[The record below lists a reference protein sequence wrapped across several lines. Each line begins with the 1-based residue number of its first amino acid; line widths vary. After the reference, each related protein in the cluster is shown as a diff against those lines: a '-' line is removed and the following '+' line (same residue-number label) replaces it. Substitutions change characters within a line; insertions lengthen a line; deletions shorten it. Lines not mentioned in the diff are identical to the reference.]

1 MKPVD
6 EQIPILMQG
15 VEFGDLQMQETMEAE
30 LRERLAEGRP
40 LRVYC
45 GYDPTSP
52 DLHLGHTVTMRKLRQ
67 FQDLG
72 HEVIF
77 LVGDFT
83 GLVGDPSDR
92 ESARR
97 QQTAEEVAEKA
108 KTYLEQAF
116 KILDPDKTVV
126 RYNSEWLSKLTF
138 VDVIDLASHFTVQ
151 QFLARENFARRQ
163 AKGDPIWLH
172 EFLYAL
178 MQGYDAVAME
188 TDIQLGGTD
197 QLFNLLVGRKLQEAF
212 GQRPQICLTF
222 PILVGTDGYLRM
234 SQTTGNYIGIEEPP
248 EEMYGKVMSLPDHV
262 MLDYYRLLTRFTP
275 DQIASINQ
283 GLADGSLHPRDV
295 KMQLAWEI
303 VSIFHGDEAAE
314 KAEQHFR
321 TVFQERELPPEMPTY
336 SVEGSINIVDLLS
349 ASGLTKS
356 KGEARRLIQQGGVR
370 LNGEKVKSIEEMVTV
385 EDEAVLQVGKR
396 KFVKLVASSAK
407 GES

>member
-1 MKPVD
+1 MKSVE
-6 EQIPILMQG
+6 EQLPILMQG

-30 LRERLAEGRP
+30 LQERLAEGTP

-45 GYDPTSP
+45 GYDPTSA
-52 DLHLGHTVTMRKLRQ
+52 DLHLGHTITMRKLRH
-67 FQDLG
+67 FQNLG

-77 LVGDFT
+77 LIGDFT

-97 QQTAEEVAEKA
+97 QQTPEEVAEKA
-108 KTYLEQAF
+108 KTYLQQAF
-116 KILDPDKTVV
+116 KILDRDKTIV
-126 RYNSEWLSKLTF
+126 RRNSEWLSKLTF
-138 VDVIDLASHFTVQ
+138 VDVIQLASHFTAQ
-151 QFLARENFARRQ
+151 QFLARENFARRH
-163 AKGDPIWLH
+163 AKGDPVWLH

-188 TDIQLGGTD
+188 TDVQLGGTD

-234 SQTTGNYIGIEEPP
+234 SQTTGNYIGIDEPP
-248 EEMYGKVMSLPDHV
+248 EEIYGKVMSLPDHA
-262 MLDYYRLLTRFTP
+262 MLDYYTLVTRFTP
-275 DQIASINQ
+275 DQIATINL

-295 KMQLAWEI
+295 KMELAREI
-303 VSIFHGDEAAE
+303 VSIFHGDEAAD

-321 TVFQERELPPEMPTY
+321 TVFQEGDLPPEMPTY
-336 SVEGSINIVDLLS
+336 AIEGSMNIVDLLA

-356 KGEARRLIQQGGVR
+356 KGEARRLIEQGGVR
-370 LNGEKVKSIEEMVTV
+370 LNGEKVESMDQNVIV

-396 KFVKLVASSAK
+396 KFMKLVASSAEE
-407 GES
+407 GS

>member
-15 VEFGDLQMQETMEAE
+15 VEFGDLQTQETMGAE

-72 HEVIF
+72 HEAIF

-92 ESARR
+92 ERARR
-97 QQTAEEVAEKA
+97 QQTPEEVAEKA
-108 KTYLEQAF
+108 KTYLRQAF
-116 KILDPDKTVV
+116 KILDPDKAIVH
-126 RYNSEWLSKLTF
+126 YNSEWLSKLTF
-138 VDVIDLASHFTVQ
+138 IDVIGLASHFTVQ
-151 QFLARENFARRQ
+151 QFLARENFARRYT
-163 AKGDPIWLH
+163 KGDPVWLH

-188 TDIQLGGTD
+188 TDVQLGGTD

-234 SQTTGNYIGIEEPP
+234 SQTTGNYIGIDEPP

-262 MLDYYRLLTRFTP
+262 MVDYYTLVTRFTP
-275 DQIASINQ
+275 DEIARINQ
-283 GLADGSLHPRDV
+283 GLGDGSLHPRDV
-295 KMQLAWEI
+295 KMQLAREI
-303 VSIFHGDEAAE
+303 VSIFHGDGEAE

-321 TVFQERELPPEMPTY
+321 TVFQEGELPPEMPTY
-336 SVEGSINIVDLLS
+336 SVEGSVNIVDLLA

-356 KGEARRLIQQGGVR
+356 KGEARRLIEQGGVR
-370 LNGEKVKSIEEMVTV
+370 LDGEKVETIEEMVTV
-385 EDEAVLQVGKR
+385 EETAVLQVGKR
-396 KFVKLVASSAK
+396 KFMKLVAPSAE
-407 GES
+407 GRS

>member
-15 VEFGDLQMQETMEAE
+15 VEFGDLQTRETMETE
-30 LRERLAEGRP
+30 LRERLAEGKP

-45 GYDPTSP
+45 GYDPTSA
-52 DLHLGHTVTMRKLRQ
+52 DLHLGHTITMRKLRQ
-67 FQDLG
+67 FQELG
-72 HEVIF
+72 HQPIF
-77 LVGDFT
+77 LIGDFT

-97 QQTAEEVAEKA
+97 QQTPEEVAEKA
-108 KTYLEQAF
+108 KTYIEQAF
-116 KILDPDKTVV
+116 KILDPDNTIV
-126 RYNSEWLSKLTF
+126 RRNSEWLSKLTF
-138 VDVIDLASHFTVQ
+138 IDVIQLASHFTVQ
-151 QFLARENFARRQ
+151 QFLARDNFARRH
-163 AKGDPIWLH
+163 AKGEPVWLH

-188 TDIQLGGTD
+188 TDVQVGGTD

-234 SQTTGNYIGIEEPP
+234 SKSTGNYIGIDEPP
-248 EEMYGKVMSLPDHV
+248 EEMYGKVMSLPDHT
-262 MLDYYRLLTRFTP
+262 MLDYYALITRFTP
-275 DQIASINQ
+275 DQITTINQ

-295 KMQLAWEI
+295 KMQLAREI
-303 VSIFHGDEAAE
+303 VSIFHSDEAAE
-314 KAEQHFR
+314 KAGQHFR
-321 TVFQERELPPEMPTY
+321 TVFQKRGLPPEMPTY
-336 SVEGSINIVDLLS
+336 PIEGSINIVDLLA

-370 LNGEKVKSIEEMVTV
+370 LNGEKVQDIEEMVIV
-385 EDEAVLQVGKR
+385 EEEAVLQVGKR
-396 KFVKLVASSAK
+396 KFVKLVAPSAR
-407 GES
+407 EET

>member
-1 MKPVD
+1 MKPVA
-6 EQIPILMQG
+6 EQMPILMQG
-15 VEFGDLQMQETMEAE
+15 VEFGDQQMQETMEAE
-30 LRERLAEGRP
+30 LRKRLAEGRP

-52 DLHLGHTVTMRKLRQ
+52 DIHLGHTITMRKLRH
-67 FQDLG
+67 FQNLG

-77 LVGDFT
+77 LIGDFT

-97 QQTAEEVAEKA
+97 QQTPEEVAEKA
-108 KTYLEQAF
+108 KTYIEQAF
-116 KILDPDKTVV
+116 KILDPDKTRVL
-126 RYNSEWLSKLTF
+126 YNSEWLSKLTF
-138 VDVIDLASHFTVQ
+138 VDLIGLSSHFTVQ
-151 QFLARENFARRQ
+151 QFLARENFARRH

-188 TDIQLGGTD
+188 TDVQLGGTD

-212 GQRPQICLTF
+212 GQKPQICLTF

-234 SQTTGNYIGIEEPP
+234 SQTTGNYIGVDEPP
-248 EEMYGKVMSLPDHV
+248 EEIYGKVMSLPDHV
-262 MLDYYRLLTRFTP
+262 MVDYYTLVTRFTP
-275 DQIASINQ
+275 DQISNINQ

-295 KMQLAWEI
+295 KMELAKEI

-321 TVFQERELPPEMPTY
+321 TVFQEGELPPEMLNYT
-336 SVEGSINIVDLLS
+336 VEGPINIVDLLA

-356 KGEARRLIQQGGVR
+356 KGEARRLIEQGGVR
-370 LNGEKVKSIEEMVTV
+370 LASEKVKSIEEMVTV
-385 EDEAVLQVGKR
+385 EEDTVLQVGKR
-396 KFVKLVASSAK
+396 KFMKLVAPPPK
-407 GES
+407 EES

>member
-1 MKPVD
+1 MKPVA
-6 EQIPILMQG
+6 EQMPILMQG
-15 VEFGDLQMQETMEAE
+15 VEFGDPQMQETMEAE
-30 LRERLAEGRP
+30 LRERLSEGRP

-67 FQDLG
+67 FQELG
-72 HEVIF
+72 HEAIF
-77 LVGDFT
+77 LIGDFT

-97 QQTAEEVAEKA
+97 QQTPEEVAEKA
-108 KTYLEQAF
+108 KTYLQQAF
-116 KILDPDKTVV
+116 KILDPDKTTVL
-126 RYNSEWLSKLTF
+126 RNSEWLSKLTF
-138 VDVIDLASHFTVQ
+138 IDVIQLASHFTVQ
-151 QFLARENFARRQ
+151 QFLSRENFRRRYE
-163 AKGDPIWLH
+163 KEDPIWVH

-188 TDIQLGGTD
+188 TDMQLGGSD

-234 SQTTGNYIGIEEPP
+234 SQTTGNYIGIDEPP
-248 EEMYGKVMSLPDHV
+248 EEIYGKVMSLPDHV
-262 MLDYYRLLTRFTP
+262 MVDYFTLVTRFTP
-275 DQIASINQ
+275 DRIATIDH

-295 KMQLAWEI
+295 KMQLAREI
-303 VSIFHGDEAAE
+303 VSIFHSDEAAE

-321 TVFQERELPPEMPTY
+321 TVFQKGELPPDMPSY
-336 SVEGSINIVDLLS
+336 VVEGSMNIVDLLA

-356 KGEARRLIQQGGVR
+356 TGEARRLIEQGGVR
-370 LNGEKVKSIEEMVTV
+370 LNGEKVESIEEMVMV
-385 EDEAVLQVGKR
+385 EEEAVLQVGKR
-396 KFVKLVASSAK
+396 KFMQLIASSARAE
-407 GES
+407 G